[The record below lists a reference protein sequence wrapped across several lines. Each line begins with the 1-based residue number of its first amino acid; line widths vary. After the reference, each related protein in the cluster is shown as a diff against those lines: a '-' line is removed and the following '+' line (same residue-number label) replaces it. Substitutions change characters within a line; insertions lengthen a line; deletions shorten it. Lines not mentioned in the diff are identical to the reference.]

1 MSSRPRVLTW
11 HVHGSYLAYL
21 ARGDYDLFLPVR
33 PDRAHPYGGRTSAFD
48 WPDSVHEIPVDEVPR
63 ARFDCVLY
71 QTRANYLED
80 RFAILSAEQRRLPQI
95 YLEHDPPLE
104 HPAQTRHVVDDPD
117 VLLVHVTHFNDLMW
131 DAGRT
136 PTRVIR
142 HGVVAP
148 DDVAWTGELERGLTV
163 ANNLYRR
170 GRRTGPDV
178 FDRARAEVPLDLL
191 GMGWQDGDGIGEV
204 PLREVPALA
213 ARYRFFFN
221 PIRYT
226 SLGLAVCEAMMLG
239 MPTVALATTEQPA
252 VLEDLVT
259 GFVDTDVERLIV
271 GMRALLDDRSLAER
285 MGAAA
290 RERARDL
297 FGLERFVAEWE
308 QVFRDAIGMGGVGP
322 GEAVG
327 TSRDREPMGSAA

>member
-1 MSSRPRVLTW
+1 LARRPRVLTW

-21 ARGDYDLFLPVR
+21 ARGDYDVYLPVR
-33 PDRAHPYGGRTSAFD
+33 ADRRHPYGGRTSSFD
-48 WPDSVHEIPVDEVPR
+48 WPDSVHEVPIEEVPHL
-63 ARFDCVLY
+63 DVDVVLY
-71 QTRANYLED
+71 QSRANYRED
-80 RFAILSAEQRRLPQI
+80 RFEVLSATQRRLPSI

-104 HPAQTRHVVDDPD
+104 HPAETRHVVDDPD

-131 DAGRT
+131 DSGRT
-136 PTRVIR
+136 PTRVIP
-142 HGVVAP
+142 HGVAAP
-148 DDVAWTGELERGLTV
+148 GDVSWTGELGRGLTV

-191 GMGWQDGDGIGEV
+191 GMGSEDGNGIGEE
-204 PLREVPALA
+204 PLRDVPAVA

-239 MPTVALATTEQPA
+239 MPVVGLATTEQSV
-252 VLEDLVT
+252 VLRDGET
-259 GFVDTDVERLIV
+259 GFVDTDLDRLIL
-271 GMRALLDDRSLAER
+271 GMGALLEDRSLAER

-297 FGLERFVAEWE
+297 FDLDRFVLEWE
-308 QVFRDAIGMGGVGP
+308 QTFREVAGMPV
-322 GEAVG
+322 
-327 TSRDREPMGSAA
+327 TKRMKRAA

>member
-1 MSSRPRVLTW
+1 LARRPRVLTW

-21 ARGDYDLFLPVR
+21 ARGDYDLYLPVR
-33 PDRAHPYGGRTSAFD
+33 ADRAHPYGGRTSSFE
-48 WPDSVHEIPVDEVPR
+48 WPDNVYEVPVEDVPR
-63 ARFDCVLY
+63 LELDLIMY
-71 QTRANYLED
+71 QSKANYLED
-80 RFAILSAEQRRLPQI
+80 RFAILSAAQRRLPQV

-117 VLLVHVTHFNDLMW
+117 VLLVHVTHFNELMW

-136 PTRVIR
+136 PTRVVA

-148 DDVAWTGELERGLTV
+148 DGVEWTGELRRGITV

-178 FDRARAEVPLDLL
+178 FDRARARVPLDLL
-191 GMGWQDGDGIGEV
+191 GMGSEDGDGIGEV
-204 PLREVPALA
+204 PLREVPGVA

-239 MPTVALATTEQPA
+239 MPVVALATTEQPA
-252 VLEDLVT
+252 VMRDGVT
-259 GFVDTDVERLIV
+259 GFVDTDVQRLIA
-271 GMRALLDDRSLAER
+271 GMQALLDDEDLARR

-297 FGLERFVAEWE
+297 FDLGRFVLEWE
-308 QVFRDAIGMGGVGP
+308 RTFREVAGM
-322 GEAVG
+322 AV
-327 TSRDREPMGSAA
+327 RERVGSAA